1 MPGYIIH
8 IAIGKQYAQKNK
20 ITDLNDFIKGIIMP
34 DLLDKRTSHYGND
47 SSCPNLKKF
56 LAENNLDSDYNKG
69 YFLHLITDYLFY
81 NKFLECFSEKL
92 YSDYNKLNQFL
103 IKKYHIENIP
113 PEIQD
118 CVGFESGEPV
128 ILKPAKICKVIDAVS
143 DLDLSQLSCLNN
155 FYIKEETETT
165 R

>member
-47 SSCPNLKKF
+47 SSCPNLKRF
-56 LAENNLDSDYNKG
+56 LAEK
-69 YFLHLITDYLFY
+69 
-81 NKFLECFSEKL
+81 
-92 YSDYNKLNQFL
+92 
-103 IKKYHIENIP
+103 
-113 PEIQD
+113 
-118 CVGFESGEPV
+118 
-128 ILKPAKICKVIDAVS
+128 LKPAKICKFIDAVS

-155 FYIKEETETT
+155 FYIKEETDTT